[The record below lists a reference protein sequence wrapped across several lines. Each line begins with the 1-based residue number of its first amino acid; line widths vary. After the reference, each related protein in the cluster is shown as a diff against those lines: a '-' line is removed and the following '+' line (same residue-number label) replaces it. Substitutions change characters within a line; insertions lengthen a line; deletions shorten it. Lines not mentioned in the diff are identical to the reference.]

1 MVLRKREGLEGP
13 VKSVPCLCD
22 FALVHQTLAV
32 VQPDTRHLGGRV
44 WRGWRGGEREWG
56 RCICRNTTCQHIC
69 KLTQLNDTYINMRA
83 YVWEHNLACC
93 HYSTAQQLRVA
104 HLVHEDKCSLKG
116 TVNTLVCWVDDAFS
130 LDLCTTQLQ
139 VVVPQLVTTAGGG
152 KEGEGG
158 VCTYVHTASSPHNPC
173 CSTSLLSVTIQ
184 TDILRKC
191 SQ

>member
-1 MVLRKREGLEGP
+1 M
-13 VKSVPCLCD
+13 PCLCN
-22 FALVHQTLAV
+22 FALVHQKLAV

-158 VCTYVHTASSPHNPC
+158 EGRREREEREGGRGRSMYVCAYSIF
-173 CSTSLLSVTIQ
+173 STQPMLQHQSAVGNNSN
-184 TDILRKC
+184 
-191 SQ
+191 